1 MGKRSEQT
9 PHQKKKKNVVQ
20 MANTLRKRCSIS
32 YVISELQIKTNYD
45 YRPTL
50 VKIQNID
57 SAKCCQRNFYSLL
70 VEKQK
75 MVQPLLK
82 TIWQVFCFVLF
93 CFIKLNILSPYD
105 LAIVLLSIYPNE
117 LKIYVHTKRCT

>member
-9 PHQKKKKNVVQ
+9 PHQKRKVVQ

-45 YRPTL
+45 YRPTI

-57 SAKCCQRNFYSLL
+57 RAKCCQRNFYSLL

-82 TIWQVFCFVLF
+82 TIWQVFFF
-93 CFIKLNILSPYD
+93 FF
-105 LAIVLLSIYPNE
+105 
-117 LKIYVHTKRCT
+117 

>member
-9 PHQKKKKNVVQ
+9 PHQKRKVVQ

-45 YRPTL
+45 YRPTI

-82 TIWQVFCFVLF
+82 TIWQVFFF
-93 CFIKLNILSPYD
+93 FFFFNKT
-105 LAIVLLSIYPNE
+105 
-117 LKIYVHTKRCT
+117 KHTLTIRSSNCAPWYLPK